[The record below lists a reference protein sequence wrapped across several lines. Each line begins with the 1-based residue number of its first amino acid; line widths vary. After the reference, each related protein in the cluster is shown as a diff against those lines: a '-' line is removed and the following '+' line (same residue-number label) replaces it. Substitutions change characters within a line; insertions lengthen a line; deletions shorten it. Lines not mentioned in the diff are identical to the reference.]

1 MSVDRNEPAFPAKGP
16 CDIET
21 GLCDV
26 YFGLTKREWFAGM
39 AMQGFLASWPTEGR
53 HITQSAKG
61 LSEQSFVLADAM
73 LSESQG
79 QTED

>member
-1 MSVDRNEPAFPAKGP
+1 MRYEPAFPLQVFDP
-16 CDIET
+16 ERFSSTDIHS
-21 GLCDV
+21 GLS
-26 YFGLTKREWFAGM
+26 KREWFAGM

-73 LSESQG
+73 LSESQS